1 MSMARYA
8 TVARCCL
15 SYEPVLVSTTTQIG
29 VRRYYPSLN
38 SSPGGRLIGRLGTTS
53 QHRTFN
59 GVLDDRRSQRRCGR
73 STDGAGRLR
82 PDRVRSP
89 GRLTATKSM
98 TTEVTGIGHIALRVT
113 DLQRAKRFY
122 TEQLGWLLARQTD
135 RACFVSIRGTTL

>member
-15 SYEPVLVSTTTQIG
+15 SYEPVLVLTTTQIG

-59 GVLDDRRSQRRCGR
+59 GVLSITRGWSEDFVYAASW
-73 STDGAGRLR
+73 R
-82 PDRVRSP
+82 P
-89 GRLTATKSM
+89 
-98 TTEVTGIGHIALRVT
+98 
-113 DLQRAKRFY
+113 RAAER
-122 TEQLGWLLARQTD
+122 WS
-135 RACFVSIRGTTL
+135 RAVSISRYAASTGFERRAVAFGLG